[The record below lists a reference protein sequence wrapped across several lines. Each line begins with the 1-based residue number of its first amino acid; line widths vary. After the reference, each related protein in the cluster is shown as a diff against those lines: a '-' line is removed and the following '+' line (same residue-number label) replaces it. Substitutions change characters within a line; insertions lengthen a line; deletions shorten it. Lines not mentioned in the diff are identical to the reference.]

1 MDLQLIRRKATV
13 ELTLIVF
20 FFIIS
25 AYMFFVAQSFSAAA
39 SRFPMFSSAVIVF
52 LSIYLLFRNLYNG
65 YDSPQEDDL
74 VQNIVSSTTDEIEID
89 EEDQKESALDET
101 NINYIFIS
109 VILIFVALSYV
120 IGIFY
125 SSLVFTAMYG
135 LWRERTWYETMATVV
150 LTYLIGSFFI
160 IVLNVDL
167 HTGIIDSGMI
177 LW

>member
-1 MDLQLIRRKATV
+1 MDLRLIRRKITG
-13 ELTLIVF
+13 ELTLIIF

-39 SRFPMFSSAVIVF
+39 SRFPLFSSAIVIL
-52 LSIYLLFRNLYNG
+52 LSMYLIFHNLHNE
-65 YDSPQEDDL
+65 YDSPEEGDL
-74 VQNIVSSTTDEIEID
+74 VQNIVSSTTDEIEIN
-89 EEDQKESALDET
+89 EEAKKESAPNGT
-101 NINYIFIS
+101 SINYILIS
-109 VILIFVALSYV
+109 LILIFVAFSYV

-135 LWRERTWYETMATVV
+135 LWRERTWYETMAIVV

-167 HTGIIDSGMI
+167 HTGIIDSGII